1 MWPRRSR
8 RRRTLSEL
16 GILPLVVGWI
26 TQDTVKALVVA
37 ACVCTV
43 LWKLLGDDDWHLNA
57 GDTSDAGDGGD

>member
-1 MWPRRSR
+1 M
-8 RRRTLSEL
+8 SEL